1 MSLAT
6 LTILLLALLALA
18 VGLFL
23 AAVPYLMPPN
33 ECFAVTV
40 PPGAQENPA
49 VIALKHRYAATMAV
63 VSVIAAAASAFA
75 ALSLIG
81 SAQHADNA
89 LAAVLLVT
97 AALLVPAVASF
108 ALMVHYR
115 TRVQALK
122 RKNGWAATT
131 RLHAAVIGE
140 EDLPHAPSLAWNLLY
155 LAIIGATLA
164 LGLLLYPAMP
174 DMIPIHADLTG
185 AQVTYAPKTPAS
197 VFGMTLGTEAVL
209 AAVFTLTH
217 PIIIH
222 AKRPTDPSAPAT
234 SSLAYALYLRA
245 QTIFLLAVG
254 VVLTAVLGVAFML
267 SSAGIFTMSQAG
279 AAILFACVLIVVG
292 CIALSLVY
300 GQNGTRLFARM
311 ADGAAL
317 PDDDDEH
324 WKLGTF
330 YLNRDDA
337 ALFVPKRFG
346 IGWTMNLARP
356 GAWAALAA
364 ILLIALAP
372 LGLTAVI

>member
-1 MSLAT
+1 M
-6 LTILLLALLALA
+6 
-18 VGLFL
+18 
-23 AAVPYLMPPN
+23 
-33 ECFAVTV
+33 
-40 PPGAQENPA
+40 
-49 VIALKHRYAATMAV
+49 
-63 VSVIAAAASAFA
+63 
-75 ALSLIG
+75 
-81 SAQHADNA
+81 
-89 LAAVLLVT
+89 
-97 AALLVPAVASF
+97 
-108 ALMVHYR
+108 
-115 TRVQALK
+115 
-122 RKNGWAATT
+122 
-131 RLHAAVIGE
+131 
-140 EDLPHAPSLAWNLLY
+140 
-155 LAIIGATLA
+155 
-164 LGLLLYPAMP
+164 
-174 DMIPIHADLTG
+174 
-185 AQVTYAPKTPAS
+185 
-197 VFGMTLGTEAVL
+197 
-209 AAVFTLTH
+209 
-217 PIIIH
+217 
-222 AKRPTDPSAPAT
+222 
-234 SSLAYALYLRA
+234 
-245 QTIFLLAVG
+245 G